1 MAVAGTERLAA
12 RTFTVFW
19 HHGHKAAMQ
28 IHRGYWS
35 LPQAALHGVVA
46 IGNFDGV
53 HRGHRALIEAAA
65 ARARELQAPLGVI
78 TFEPHPRE
86 VLAPDRAP
94 PRLTPFRVKA
104 RLLAEL
110 GVAHLFALAF
120 NEHLMRKSPE
130 QFVHDVL
137 AGGLGVR
144 HVVVGFDFRFGYE
157 RAGDAKGLAALGAEY
172 DFGVTRIE
180 PVAWRGEVCS
190 SSRVREAV
198 ASGDVSL
205 ARDLLGRSFLVEG
218 RVVAGDRRGRELG
231 YPTANLRPG
240 PRGLWPANGI
250 YAVRATWGTGKPV
263 WHDAVASL
271 GVRPTFGGGDRLLEI
286 HLFEREID
294 LYGRRLCCA
303 FIERL
308 RAETTFAT
316 VEDLKAQ
323 MNHDSAA
330 ARAALAAAVP

>member
-1 MAVAGTERLAA
+1 
-12 RTFTVFW
+12 
-19 HHGHKAAMQ
+19 MQ

-53 HRGHRALIEAAA
+53 HRGHRALIEAAR
-65 ARARELQAPLGVI
+65 ARAEELGAPLGVV

-86 VLAPDRAP
+86 VLTPDRAP

-104 RLLAEL
+104 RILAEL
-110 GVAHLFALAF
+110 GVARLFALAF
-120 NEHLMRKSPE
+120 NQHLMSKSPE

-144 HVVVGFDFRFGYE
+144 QVVVGFDFRFGHK
-157 RAGDAKGLAALGAEY
+157 RAGDADTLAALGSDYGFE
-172 DFGVTRIE
+172 VTRIE

-198 ASGDVSL
+198 TEGEVVL
-205 ARDLLGRSFLVEG
+205 ARDLLGHPFLVEG
-218 RVVAGDRRGRELG
+218 RVMAGDRRGRELG

-240 PRGLWPANGI
+240 RRGLWPANGI
-250 YAVRATWGTGKPV
+250 YAVRAAWDTGEPV
-263 WHDAVASL
+263 WYDAVASL
-271 GVRPTFGGGDRLLEI
+271 GVRPTFGGGERLLEV
-286 HLFEREID
+286 HVFDHEID

-308 RAETTFAT
+308 RAEERFAT
-316 VEDLKAQ
+316 VAELKAQ
-323 MNHDSAA
+323 MERDGAA
-330 ARAALAAAVP
+330 ARAALAMAES